1 MGNEVELVGENE
13 EVELLG
19 KESELVEK
27 DEVEELLGNEEGY
40 IEGVVKLAGVGE
52 LVLVKI
58 DVVMLAV
65 TVNV

>member
-1 MGNEVELVGENE
+1 MGNEA
-13 EVELLG
+13 
-19 KESELVEK
+19 ELVEK

-52 LVLVKI
+52 LVLVII